1 MEQLSATI
9 APTMAA
15 FLRRSSFWIVNQSSV
30 PTLIRNIQK
39 EDSST
44 VNQSNTRAAHAQTL
58 LHFVSK
64 HCAAVYKS
72 HIGELTKAIVD
83 EKNVMSVEV
92 GLNAL
97 ASVLKWD
104 NKLAPTDRSA
114 IV

>member
-15 FLRRSSFWIVNQSSV
+15 LLRRSSFRIVNQSSV
-30 PTLIRNIQK
+30 STLIKHIQK
-39 EDSST
+39 GHDPATS
-44 VNQSNTRAAHAQTL
+44 QSDTKAAHAQIL

-72 HIGELTKAIVD
+72 HIGELTQAIAD
-83 EKNVMSVEV
+83 EGNPTLVEV
-92 GLNAL
+92 CLNAL

-104 NKLAPTDRSA
+104 DMLAPTDR
-114 IV
+114 